1 MRTGLERCTQNRVFS
16 LYFYYAQIGDQ
27 ILKGPVSIGVS
38 GSKTTKPLSGKKISR
53 TGKLRKITGKKY
65 SIGQFG
71 AFGPSHVTMHNRP
84 SIIPEFPPPLSDGT
98 NPIQAARLR
107 PEENVFQSP
116 ISATNAVAP
125 IGPIPGISAKAP
137 ARLTPA
143 VKGHD
148 VLVDG
153 SAVAAS
159 HRWRKTGTR
168 HDPPQSTAAGFECL
182 FDQWLRLIQSRDS
195 VKPTSHEERTFFVR
209 EYHRL
214 FRRQLEPAAG
224 PVVGQIARSR
234 VLCEPFAE

>member
-1 MRTGLERCTQNRVFS
+1 MRTGLPPKSAITGKNTGKNANICANWRSDSQR
-16 LYFYYAQIGDQ
+16 
-27 ILKGPVSIGVS
+27 PSIHRGFW
-38 GSKTTKPLSGKKISR
+38 SKTTKPLSGKKISR
-53 TGKLRKITGKKY
+53 TGKLRKNNREKIFDWP
-65 SIGQFG
+65 IW

-148 VLVDG
+148 GLVDG

-159 HRWRKTGTR
+159 HR
-168 HDPPQSTAAGFECL
+168 
-182 FDQWLRLIQSRDS
+182 
-195 VKPTSHEERTFFVR
+195 
-209 EYHRL
+209 
-214 FRRQLEPAAG
+214 
-224 PVVGQIARSR
+224 
-234 VLCEPFAE
+234 